1 MTCIKDSP
9 AETSCGRVTAG
20 NVFAKKKKYICI
32 IAFFLAYLVIGVSLY
47 KDYGVSWDEPTHRQ
61 IAMVSAKYLA
71 GVFMPGFRNAEL
83 AALPDLADY
92 SARQYGVVF
101 DLPMYVAEKLLG
113 YEGNMPEAYYLR
125 HLCNFLLFYISVIFF
140 FLIVKNRF
148 KSRIAGLAA
157 CLFLILSPR
166 IFADSFYGKD
176 VVFLSLLIIA
186 IYFLINFLQKKT
198 IGSAVLFALTTALTI
213 DQRITGAFIPFI
225 ALLMS
230 ALDILKSD
238 KPFHK
243 LPEKL
248 FPVFI
253 YIVFCLVFIFIFW
266 PYLWSDPLGNLINSF
281 TVMNRFPITYD
292 VLYLGSFIKSTEVP
306 WHYIPVWIMIT
317 TPLIY
322 ILFFLIGF
330 VGIVQAIIRNGPG
343 LYSNDEEKQ
352 DVLFLLLFF
361 APLVAVIVFNSALYD
376 GWRHMYFLY
385 APFLLVAMTGLNKLI
400 EIMKRGISLRDKVA
414 AVFLIAVI
422 AGSVLSTAYQMM
434 KHHPWQNVYFNM
446 LAGKNAGEKFEL
458 DYWGLSFRK
467 GLEYIAANDKRPLIK
482 LSANVSAPLINNAIF
497 LDRRDI
503 KRLRLTG
510 VDQADYFLTN
520 YRWHP
525 QEYFLHQ
532 EVFTVR
538 VDNQKILSVFKLR

>member
-1 MTCIKDSP
+1 MTCIKDTP
-9 AETSCGRVTAG
+9 AETFCGTVSKG
-20 NVFAKKKKYICI
+20 NGLAKKKKYICI
-32 IAFFLAYLVIGVSLY
+32 IAFFLAYFIIGISLY

-71 GVFMPGFRNAEL
+71 GVFVPGFRNEEIAS
-83 AALPDLADY
+83 LPDLADY

-125 HLCNFLLFYISVIFF
+125 HLCTFLLFYISVVFF

-148 KSRIAGLAA
+148 KSWIAGLAA

-186 IYFLINFLQKKT
+186 IYFFINFLQRKT
-198 IGSAVLFALTTALTI
+198 ISSAVLFALTTALTI

-243 LPEKL
+243 LPGKL
-248 FPVFI
+248 FPVFT
-253 YIVFCLVFIFIFW
+253 YIIFCLVFIFIFW
-266 PYLWSDPLGNLINSF
+266 PYLWPDPLGNLINSF

-317 TPLIY
+317 IPLIY
-322 ILFFLIGF
+322 TLFFLIGF
-330 VGIVQAIIRNGPG
+330 FRIVQAIIRNGLG
-343 LYSNDEEKQ
+343 LYSGDEEKQ

-361 APLVAVIVFNSALYD
+361 VPLVAVIVFNSALYD

-400 EIMKRGISLRDKVA
+400 EIMKRGISFRDKVA
-414 AVFLIAVI
+414 AIFLTIVI
-422 AGSVLSTAYQMM
+422 AGSVVSTAYQIM
-434 KHHPWQNVYFNM
+434 KHHPWQNVYFN
-446 LAGKNAGEKFEL
+446 LLTGKNAGEKFEL
-458 DYWGLSFRK
+458 DYWGLSFRR

-482 LSANVSAPLINNAIF
+482 LSANVSPPLINNAIF

-532 EVFTVR
+532 EVFTVN